1 MPSRIARGI
10 RRAARIAWPQ
20 SATKA
25 VPERVSRAIDHYDQD
40 SEVLVKIM
48 QFGIFAIWG
57 VAYWAAPK
65 PDPDTVSQVP
75 IVIGIYLAFTLVR
88 FFIALG
94 RRSPAW
100 FIFPSIVI
108 DMGLLTYL
116 IWSFHLQYEQPPS
129 FSLKAVEVLNYFVL
143 IALRAL
149 RFQAR
154 YVWTAGLSAIAFW
167 AALVVYVTLEDP
179 WDPMVTRDYV
189 TYLTSNSVLIG
200 AEVSKMISLL
210 MFTLILTIVVRRAQH
225 LLISSVTEEEAAQD
239 LSRFVGHGVVD
250 RIRGSQKRLQAG
262 QGVRRRVAILNV
274 DIRGFTSRVAPMQPT
289 EAMKLLADYQHH
301 VLPIVARHRGTVDKF
316 MGDGIMITFGASVD
330 DSRYCANAVRCME
343 ELIEAS
349 AGWEGR
355 AGGMSINMAATAGDV
370 IFGAVG
376 YGDRLELTVIGPSVN
391 RSAKL
396 EKHNKVLG
404 TKALCGSHCYAMALE
419 QGYEPASPHKEVQV
433 VVDGNQEPFSVKVL
447 A

>member
-1 MPSRIARGI
+1 MVNRIVRGV
-10 RRAARIAWPQ
+10 RRAAQIAWPQ
-20 SATKA
+20 AATRT
-25 VPERVSRAIDHYDQD
+25 VPPRVHAAIDSYDQN

-57 VAYWAAPK
+57 LAYWAAPA
-65 PDPDTVSQVP
+65 PDPDTFSRVP
-75 IVIGIYLAFTLVR
+75 IIIGIYLVFTLIR

-94 RRSPAW
+94 RRSPDW

-116 IWSFHLQYEQPPS
+116 IWSFHVQYDQPAS

-149 RFQAR
+149 RFQSR
-154 YVWTAGLSAIAFW
+154 YVWAAGLSASLFW
-167 AALVVYVTLEDP
+167 AGLVVYVILDDP

-189 TYLTSNSVLIG
+189 TYLTTNSVLVG
-200 AEVSKMISLL
+200 AEISKIISIL

-225 LLISSVTEEEAAQD
+225 LLVSSVTEEEAAQD
-239 LSRFVGHGVVD
+239 LSRFLGDSVVS

-262 QGVRRRVAILNV
+262 QGVRRQAAILNV
-274 DIRGFTSRVAPMQPT
+274 DIRGFTTRVAPMEPSD
-289 EAMKLLADYQHH
+289 AMALLADYQHH
-301 VLPIVARHRGTVDKF
+301 VLPIVHRHGGTVDKF
-316 MGDGIMITFGASVD
+316 MGDGIMITFGASNED
-330 DSRYCANAVRCME
+330 PEYCANAVRCME
-343 ELIEAS
+343 ELAAEKNRWTGAS
-349 AGWEGR
+349 EDLK
-355 AGGMSINMAATAGDV
+355 INLAATAGDV

-404 TKALCGSHCYAMALE
+404 TTALCGINCYTMALE
-419 QGYEPASPHKEVQV
+419 QGYTPVRTHEKVTTQ
-433 VVDGNQEPFSVKVL
+433 VDGNDEPVTVMVV

>member
-1 MPSRIARGI
+1 MPSRIVRGI

-20 SATKA
+20 ASARK
-25 VPERVSRAIDHYDQD
+25 VPERVYTAIDRYDQD

-57 VAYWAAPK
+57 LVYWASPK
-65 PDPDTVSQVP
+65 PDPDTVSRVP
-75 IVIGIYLAFTLVR
+75 LVISIYLIFTLAR

-100 FIFPSIVI
+100 FIYPSTVI

-116 IWSFHLQYEQPPS
+116 IWSFHLQYDQPAS

-149 RFQAR
+149 RFQSR

-167 AALVVYVTLEDP
+167 AVLVAYVTLEDP

-200 AEVSKMISLL
+200 AEVSKMMSIL
-210 MFTLILTIVVRRAQH
+210 MFTLILAIVVRRAQH
-225 LLISSVTEEEAAQD
+225 LLVSSVTEEEAVQD

-262 QGVRRRVAILNV
+262 QGVRRKAAILNV
-274 DIRGFTSRVAPMQPT
+274 DIRGFTTRVAPMEPT
-289 EAMKLLADYQHH
+289 DAMALLADYQHH
-301 VLPIVARHRGTVDKF
+301 VLPIVQRHGGTVDKF
-316 MGDGIMITFGASVD
+316 MGDGIMITFGASMD
-330 DSRYCANAVRCME
+330 DPRYCANAVRCME
-343 ELIEAS
+343 ELIAAS
-349 AGWEGR
+349 ASWEAR
-355 AGGMSINMAATAGDV
+355 SGGISINMAATAGDV

-404 TKALCGSHCYAMALE
+404 TKALCGINCYTMALE
-419 QGYEPASPHKEVQV
+419 QGYKPATKHRQV
-433 VVDGNQEPFSVKVL
+433 EALVDGNRDPFEVMVL